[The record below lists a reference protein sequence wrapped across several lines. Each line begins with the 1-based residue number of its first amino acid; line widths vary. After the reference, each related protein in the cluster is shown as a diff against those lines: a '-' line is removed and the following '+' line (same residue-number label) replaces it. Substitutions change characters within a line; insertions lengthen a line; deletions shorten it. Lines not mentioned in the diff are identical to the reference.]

1 MASTDGGGDLNAKLT
16 EKPKPAFLPT
26 MTPATCASCQLF
38 AAITCVGL
46 PASEDP
52 RRENG
57 A

>member
-1 MASTDGGGDLNAKLT
+1 MASTDGGGDLNAKLA

-26 MTPATCASCQLF
+26 CASRQLF
-38 AAITCVGL
+38 AAIMCVGL